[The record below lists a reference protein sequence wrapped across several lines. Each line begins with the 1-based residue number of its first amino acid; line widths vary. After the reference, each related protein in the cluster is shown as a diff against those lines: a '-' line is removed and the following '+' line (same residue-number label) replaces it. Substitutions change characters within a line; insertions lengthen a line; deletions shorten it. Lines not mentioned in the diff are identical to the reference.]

1 MVDPADA
8 ASDQP
13 SDRLVAVTH
22 TTTPILATDAIEAQ
36 TQAQAEPGDR
46 RKSAPRGVSKWEQ
59 EVRDR
64 LASQVRRFQGPLKNL
79 HDRQANEGDTR
90 LLVTDFLCDVLGF
103 DKYSHLTT
111 EYQVRGE
118 FADYGIRLDGD
129 VVAFVEVKRI
139 GTKLGLR
146 QLRQVEMYAVN
157 EGVEWMILT
166 NGTQWQ
172 VYHIEGGLP
181 VIIDLVFSFDL
192 SGSTAPEA
200 LAELFYLSY
209 ESLKHRQI
217 DDLWRV
223 KRATSPQALAQAM
236 TSEVV
241 LAVVQ
246 RELRRITGHKTDPDN
261 LRQLIRDTVIRPE
274 CFER

>member
-1 MVDPADA
+1 MTGPAPETQSLM
-8 ASDQP
+8 SDQ
-13 SDRLVAVTH
+13 VIAVTH
-22 TTTPILATDAIEAQ
+22 TESPVLATDAVE
-36 TQAQAEPGDR
+36 AQAE
-46 RKSAPRGVSKWEQ
+46 RKRGGPRAAPKWEQ
-59 EVRDR
+59 DVRDR
-64 LASQVRRFQGPLKNL
+64 LTSQIRRFQRPLKDL
-79 HDRQANEGDTR
+79 RDRQANEGDTR
-90 LLVTDFLCDVLGF
+90 LLVTDFLCDVLGY

-118 FADYGIRLDGD
+118 FADYGIRIDGE
-129 VVAFVEVKRI
+129 VLAFVEVKRV

-157 EGVEWMILT
+157 EGVEWMVLT
-166 NGTQWQ
+166 NGSDWQ

-192 SGSTAPEA
+192 SAATSPEA
-200 LAELFYLSY
+200 MAELFYLSY
-209 ESLKHRQI
+209 ESLKRKQI

-241 LAVVQ
+241 LTVVQ
-246 RELRRITGHKTDPDN
+246 RELRRITGHKSDPDD
-261 LRQLIRDTVIRPE
+261 LRQLIRETVIRPE